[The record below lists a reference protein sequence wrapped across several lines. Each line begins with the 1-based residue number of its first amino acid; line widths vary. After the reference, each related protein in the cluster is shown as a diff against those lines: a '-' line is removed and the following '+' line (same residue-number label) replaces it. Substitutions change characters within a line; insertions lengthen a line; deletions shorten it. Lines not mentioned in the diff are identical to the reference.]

1 MLINALVQIAQGSHT
16 SDVYS
21 HDAVLVVLVLE
32 SQGAGGHANSSN
44 NALASLRSAVSN
56 PSVNHP
62 YTGASRSWASW
73 RLPCCCQRRA
83 RLVAVFNSKD
93 LACWVRAISRA

>member
-21 HDAVLVVLVLE
+21 RDAVLMVLVLE
-32 SQGAGGHANSSN
+32 STGAAGHANSSN
-44 NALASLRSAVSN
+44 NAFASFKSAVSK

-62 YTGASRSWASW
+62 
-73 RLPCCCQRRA
+73 
-83 RLVAVFNSKD
+83 
-93 LACWVRAISRA
+93 